1 MSDFGNQHACTPIP
15 RRAPMPSMHTITKMA
30 QPKVASHKLKHGFSC
45 SIISHELAERYGFHV
60 CIPCQNFQDKQR
72 EVAAGMVRKNAVVDE
87 QRGRFAC
94 DCRPHMRDYVRF
106 RVTYLEQDNLLT
118 PSLRASKMPLPR
130 ETRKLAKGGLHR
142 HRR

>member
-1 MSDFGNQHACTPIP
+1 MEYYKSLLSNGHMTDGGIDSWQQRDTTCCGGMSDFGNQHACTTIP

-94 DCRPHMRDYVRF
+94 DCRPHTRDFVRF
-106 RVTYLEQDNLLT
+106 RVL
-118 PSLRASKMPLPR
+118 S
-130 ETRKLAKGGLHR
+130 G
-142 HRR
+142 